1 MFDEEHIL
9 SELSMCLRE
18 EIVAFNCKALIA
30 SVPFLAYADP
40 NFVRQVVLRLRFE
53 VFQPGDLIIKEGMW
67 PTAALQ
73 LTQHLLHCGPPS
85 CVASK
90 DVSMMIVD

>member
-18 EIVAFNCKALIA
+18 EIVAYNCKALIA

-53 VFQPGDLIIKEGMW
+53 VFQPGDLIIKEGM
-67 PTAALQ
+67 PECCTAGHTTVH
-73 LTQHLLHCGPPS
+73 TQGTVFVNTDFLDHGE
-85 CVASK
+85 
-90 DVSMMIVD
+90 

>member
-18 EIVAFNCKALIA
+18 EIVAYNCKALIA

-40 NFVRQVVLRLRFE
+40 NFVRQVVQRLRFE
-53 VFQPGDLIIKEGMW
+53 VFQPGDLIIKEGM
-67 PTAALQ
+67 PECCTANHTT
-73 LTQHLLHCGPPS
+73 LTT
-85 CVASK
+85 V
-90 DVSMMIVD
+90 